1 MKKSL
6 LPITLFFSLFLIMGC
21 SNEPSSSSPN
31 NNSPETKEFNLTA
44 SNWKFEPSIITVNN
58 GDKVIFHVTSTDVA
72 HGIAINEFG
81 VSQNLNP
88 GETTDVEFIANKKGE
103 FLFFCNVFCGTGHSN
118 MEGTLIVK

>member
-88 GETTDVEFIANKKGE
+88 GETTDVEFIANKINEYVPSIPKKIRIYIPLAGSKAK
-103 FLFFCNVFCGTGHSN
+103 V
-118 MEGTLIVK
+118 